1 MRRYIN
7 KNTERQIL
15 DLFFSSDNNKIQ
27 SIANVVNFSAV
38 AVTKVIN
45 KYFYGQIEYEKPEY
59 KIYQS
64 KMNYESRM

>member
-1 MRRYIN
+1 MRRYIS
-7 KNTERQIL
+7 KNTEKEIL
-15 DLFFSSDNNKIQ
+15 DLFFSSDDNRVQ

-45 KYFYGQIEYEKPEY
+45 KYFYGQIKYEKPDY

-64 KMNYESRM
+64 KINYESRM

>member
-1 MRRYIN
+1 MRKSIN

-15 DLFFSSDNNKIQ
+15 ELFFSSDDNRLL
-27 SIANVVNFSAV
+27 SIASVVNFSIAPV
-38 AVTKVIN
+38 AIVIE
-45 KYFYGQIEYEKPEY
+45 KHSKGKIEYEKTEY

>member
-15 DLFFSSDNNKIQ
+15 ELFLNSNDNRLL
-27 SIANVVNFSAV
+27 SIANVVNFSIAPV
-38 AVTKVIN
+38 AIVIE
-45 KYFYGQIEYEKPEY
+45 KHSKGQIEYEKPDY
-59 KIYQS
+59 KVYHS